1 MGILVDVIIVAI
13 VAIST
18 FLAYKKGLINV
29 AVGLFAFIISLVV
42 AFVLYQPIANF
53 VINVTNIDETVQNA
67 IYEKTNDIMQNQT
80 QNNSNELSN
89 QLIEAA
95 SNNML
100 PETSRTIAIN
110 IVRGG
115 VMIILLVGTR
125 IGLIFV
131 KTIVNFVAKLPIIEQ
146 FDKLGGAIFGFLRG
160 ILFIFVILLIL
171 MIPFNMNSLTKVS
184 QAIDQSYIGK
194 TMYEKNILQVFFMKV
209 Q

>member
-131 KTIVNFVAKLPIIEQ
+131 KTIANFVAKLPIIEQ